1 MIMKIHQSL
10 WVLLSTLLMSC
21 QVNSNPTMISTN
33 PLLLMTTPTT
43 NTIDDFTSRID
54 LDKLAEL
61 SNLNTPFMLY
71 VGNPSCSSCLQFQPI
86 FLDWIDT
93 TKAMVYYFD
102 TLQHLHHLSMFQ
114 QEFPNYFPEGF
125 STPTIYIL
133 NGDQRI
139 HRISSNQ
146 AFYSIPRF
154 HALMNEFVSISSES
168 I

>member
-146 AFYSIPRF
+146 AFYSIQRF

>member
-102 TLQHLHHLSMFQ
+102 TLQHLHHLLMFQ
-114 QEFPNYFPEGF
+114 QGFPNYFPEGF

-133 NGDQRI
+133 TGDQRI
-139 HRISSNQ
+139 HRISSSQ
-146 AFYSIPRF
+146 AFFSIPRF

>member
-1 MIMKIHQSL
+1 M
-10 WVLLSTLLMSC
+10 LSTLLMSC
-21 QVNSNPTMISTN
+21 QVNSNPTTISTN
-33 PLLLMTTPTT
+33 PLLLTTTPVT
-43 NTIDDFTSRID
+43 NTMDDFTNRID
-54 LDKLAEL
+54 VDELTEL
-61 SNLNTPFMLY
+61 SNLNIPFMLY

-86 FLDWIDT
+86 LLDWIDT

-133 NGDQRI
+133 TGDQRI

-154 HALMNEFVSISSES
+154 HALMNDFVSIKSES
-168 I
+168 N